1 MSRRKDKVEDKS
13 ENLEATKQQAKS
25 VQGEMDK
32 ERVEGTSKGQSSHT
46 RRKIEGGRNLAV
58 KE

>member
-1 MSRRKDKVEDKS
+1 MEDKS

-46 RRKIEGGRNLAV
+46 RRKIEVGRNLAV